1 MVITI
6 DGPAGSGKS
15 TVAKHLAKKL
25 GMYYLYTGLL
35 YRAVAY
41 VLSEQYGETY
51 FKGSKFGPFKIDPED
66 LAFINDFSYDHYDE
80 HPVVLYQK
88 NDISHHLLKPE
99 MDQLASIVSS
109 NKNVRDALLPLQRK
123 IGKKYDIIA
132 DGRDCGTVVFP
143 DAAHK
148 FYLTADL
155 DTRSQRI
162 LHGGRRK
169 DVEVDFETVK
179 QDLKSRDHRDMSR
192 EVAPLKKPNDAIE
205 IDNSGMTIEQT
216 VEEFFKHLHH

>member
-15 TVAKHLAKKL
+15 TIAKRLAKKL
-25 GMYYLYTGLL
+25 SMYYLYTGLL

-41 VLSEQYGETY
+41 VLSEMYGETY
-51 FKGSKFGPFKIDPED
+51 FKGSCFGPFKIDPED
-66 LAFINDFSYDHYDE
+66 LNFINDFSYDYYQE
-80 HPVVLYQK
+80 HPVILYQG

-99 MDQLASIVSS
+99 MDQIASIVSA
-109 NKNVRDALLPLQRK
+109 NKHVRDALLPLQRK

-148 FYLTADL
+148 FYLTSDL
-155 DTRSQRI
+155 DVRAKRI
-162 LHGGRRK
+162 LEGERRK
-169 DVEVDFETVK
+169 NFDVDFDQVK
-179 QDLKSRDHRDMSR
+179 NDLRVRDNRDMNR
-192 EVAPLKKPNDAIE
+192 EVAPLKQPNDAIV
-205 IDNSGMTIEQT
+205 IDNSTMTIEQT
-216 VEEFFKHLHH
+216 VEEFLKHLHH